1 MHPGGHNPVP
11 ENPHVY
17 GIPGYLDQFQHIGAP
32 PVQMDFLGVH
42 GVAQAP
48 IYLIP
53 LGPAPSSML
62 MPQNLMIPMT
72 PLESL
77 TDAELCEMEGT
88 LRNAIIPA
96 IGSYWTDPG
105 TTCWYCCPI
114 QPNLAY
120 ATY

>member
-32 PVQMDFLGVH
+32 PVQMGFPGGTWSGSSTD
-42 GVAQAP
+42 
-48 IYLIP
+48 IP
-53 LGPAPSSML
+53 HSTWSCSIVDANAS
-62 MPQNLMIPMT
+62 
-72 PLESL
+72 EFL
-77 TDAELCEMEGT
+77 TDAELCAMEGT

-96 IGSYWTDPG
+96 IRNYWTDPG

-120 ATY
+120 ATYRDSCG

>member
-1 MHPGGHNPVP
+1 MG
-11 ENPHVY
+11 
-17 GIPGYLDQFQHIGAP
+17 FQVILISFNIS
-32 PVQMDFLGVH
+32 VLLLFKWDFLGVH

-77 TDAELCEMEGT
+77 TDAELCAMEGT

-96 IGSYWTDPG
+96 IRNYWTDPG

-120 ATY
+120 ATYRDSCG

>member
-1 MHPGGHNPVP
+1 M
-11 ENPHVY
+11 E
-17 GIPGYLDQFQHIGAP
+17 
-32 PVQMDFLGVH
+32 FLGEH
-42 GVAQAP
+42 GMAQAP

-62 MPQNLMIPMT
+62 IPQNLMIQMT

-77 TDAELCEMEGT
+77 TDAELCVMEDT
-88 LRNAIIPA
+88 LRNAIIPT
-96 IGSYWTDPG
+96 IGSYWTDPD
-105 TTCWYCCPI
+105 TTCWYYCPI